1 MSSSK
6 QRLRFQPRPVL
17 GGPQKTGPKS
27 ALVVDDEP
35 SILKLLF
42 EILSKRLGYETET
55 AGTGEEAIDKLS
67 RRDYDVIF
75 LDIRMPMLS
84 GKDLFQFLKNMDEAL
99 PSRVIFCT
107 GDLFNPETKAFLD
120 AHKNLYLSKPFGL
133 HDVESVLEE
142 FFKQRSRSE

>member
-1 MSSSK
+1 MSLPK
-6 QRLRFQPRPVL
+6 QRLRIQPRPVL

-67 RRDYDVIF
+67 HRDFDVIL
-75 LDIRMPMLS
+75 LDIRMPMLN
-84 GKDLFQFLKNMDEAL
+84 GKDLLELLKTMDEDL

-107 GDLFNPETKAFLD
+107 GDSFNSETQVFLEQ
-120 AHKNLYLSKPFGL
+120 HKNLCLSKPFGL
-133 HDVESVLEE
+133 HDVELVLDE
-142 FFKQRSRSE
+142 FFMRKRPA